1 MIERGI
7 VNQVCDLRAQLVDY
21 GLEWRKVWN
30 QGTEPLRPGA
40 LDMAQIAER
49 GYVDPYRQRGKPI
62 YSIGVA
68 FGREERGIVDWQVV
82 ETA

>member
-1 MIERGI
+1 MQM
-7 VNQVCDLRAQLVDY
+7 V
-21 GLEWRKVWN
+21 
-30 QGTEPLRPGA
+30 
-40 LDMAQIAER
+40 MAQIVAR